1 MIKGNENS
9 IGIGT
14 SEITYLGP
22 SYVIL
27 DHGKFIKWYTRYMVK
42 VLYWYTRYMLKVLD
56 GTCGTC

>member
-27 DHGKFIKWYTRYMVK
+27 DHGKVIKWYTRYINMVK
-42 VLYWYTRYMLKVLD
+42 VLDGIR
-56 GTCGTC
+56 GTC